1 MRSILR
7 TTLAVVCL
15 LLITICVVLILQKIV
30 GRAGFDLTEHR
41 IYTLSQGTRNILGKL
56 DQTVNLKFYYSR
68 TAARKGP
75 EQIRFFN
82 NYYLYVRDLLE
93 EYVTLA
99 GGKLK
104 LEVIDP
110 RRYSVEEEEAI
121 QHSIRSFPLSEDE
134 VFFFGLVAQT
144 ELGKRKVI
152 EFFEP
157 GRQEFVEYDLSKL
170 ISNVVH
176 RDKKK
181 IGVLSSIDVMGSI
194 SPYMAQMM
202 QMQGRQLP
210 KRWTIFAHLADKY
223 ELASV
228 PKATDKIED
237 DIDFLM
243 VVHPKELSEKT
254 LFAVDQ
260 YVMKGGKLLVF
271 VDPHCLS
278 DRPPQRPG
286 NQFAGMNYKA
296 ASDLNSLLS
305 GWGVEMAPDLI
316 TVDRTLAIKTG
327 MGDRVQALLTFID
340 LNEQCVNPDEVITAK
355 LHTIRL
361 LFAGALKKT
370 DVEGVKVTPLLE
382 TSKYGNT
389 WQPAGPFEL
398 RMPDPERIRRAAT
411 DGTEPVM
418 LGCIITGAFK
428 TNFPD
433 GIEVEAAAG
442 EEEEKKSEAENE
454 TEAKPEIE
462 IIKQAPPETTVLVFA
477 DVDMISDLVAY
488 QNSFFGASQVGD
500 NASVVFNA
508 MDFLSGTEDLIAI
521 RSRGRF
527 QRPFIKVDQIEAE
540 VEKASADEVAVINAK
555 IREYENNLRKL
566 GEVADEQNINIVGRK
581 LLEEREKIQAEIR
594 RYRKELRRL
603 SAGRREKIEHLK
615 ASLQTHN
622 MVWAPAA
629 VLLIAIILAT
639 IRTIRAKRYAARR
652 T

>member
-1 MRSILR
+1 MKSILR
-7 TTLAVVCL
+7 TTLAVACL
-15 LLITICVVLILQKIV
+15 LLITICAALILQKIV
-30 GRAGFDLTEHR
+30 GRAGVDLTEQR

-56 DQTVNLKFYYSR
+56 DQTVSLKLYYSR

-93 EYVTLA
+93 EYVSLA
-99 GGKLK
+99 GGKLE

-121 QHSIRSFPLSEDE
+121 QHSIKSFPLSEDE

-181 IGVLSSIDVMGSI
+181 IGVLSSIDVMSNI

-202 QMQGRQLP
+202 QMQGRQPP
-210 KRWTIFAHLADKY
+210 KSWTIFTHLADKY
-223 ELASV
+223 ELAPV
-228 PKATDKIED
+228 PKETDKVED

-243 VVHPKELSEKT
+243 LVHPKELSEKT

-278 DRPPQRPG
+278 DRPPQMPG
-286 NQFAGMNYKA
+286 NQFAGMNHKA
-296 ASDLNSLLS
+296 ASDLNSLLRN
-305 GWGVEMAPDLI
+305 WGVEMEPSLI

-327 MGDRVQALLTFID
+327 MGERVQTLLTFLD
-340 LNEQCVNPDEVITAK
+340 LNEQCVNPNEVIAAK

-370 DVEGVKVTPLLE
+370 NVEGVKVTPLLE

-389 WQPAGPFEL
+389 WQPASPFEL
-398 RMPDPERIRRAAT
+398 RMPNPETIRRSVI

-418 LGCIITGAFK
+418 LGCIVTGAFK

-433 GIEVEAAAG
+433 GVKIEAAAK
-442 EEEEKKSEAENE
+442 EEEKKGETDNE
-454 TEAKPEIE
+454 TEEKPKIE

-477 DVDMISDLVAY
+477 DVDMISDLIAY
-488 QNSFFGASQVGD
+488 QNSFFGTSQVGD

-508 MDFLSGTEDLIAI
+508 MDFLSGTEDLITI

-555 IREYENNLRKL
+555 ISEYENNLRKL
-566 GEVADEQNINIVGRK
+566 GQGADEQNINVVGK
-581 LLEEREKIQAEIR
+581 KALEQRENIQAEIR
-594 RYRKELRRL
+594 RYRKELRRF

-629 VLLIAIILAT
+629 VLLIAITLAT
-639 IRTIRAKRYAARR
+639 IRTVRARRYAARR

>member
-7 TTLAVVCL
+7 TILAVVCVM
-15 LLITICVVLILQKIV
+15 LIAICAVLILQKIF
-30 GRAGFDLTEHR
+30 GRAGLDLTEHR

-56 DQTVNLKFYYSR
+56 DQTVKLKLYYSR
-68 TAARKGP
+68 VAARKGP

-99 GGKLK
+99 GGKLQ

-110 RRYSVEEEEAI
+110 RRYSVEEEEAL
-121 QHSIRSFPLSEDE
+121 QHGIRNFPLSEDE

-144 ELGKRKVI
+144 ELGKQKVI

-157 GRQEFVEYDLSKL
+157 GRQEFVEYDLSKV
-170 ISNVVH
+170 ISSVIH

-202 QMQGRQLP
+202 QMQGRQPP
-210 KRWTIFAHLADKY
+210 KGWTIFAHLEDKY
-223 ELASV
+223 EVASV
-228 PKATDKIED
+228 SKDTDKIEN

-278 DRPPQRPG
+278 DRPPQMPN
-286 NQFAGMNYKA
+286 NQFGAMNHKA
-296 ASDLNSLLS
+296 ASDLNSLLN
-305 GWGVEMAPDLI
+305 GWGVEMKPDLI
-316 TVDRTLAIKTG
+316 TVDRTLAIKTN
-327 MGDRVQALLTFID
+327 MGDRAEALLTFID
-340 LNEQCVNPDEVITAK
+340 LNEQCANPNEVITAK

-370 DVEGVKVTPLLE
+370 NVEGVAVTPLLE
-382 TSKYGNT
+382 TSRHGNT
-389 WQPAGPFEL
+389 WLPAGPFEL
-398 RMPDPERIRRAAT
+398 RMPDPERIRRAVT

-433 GIEVEAAAG
+433 GIEIEGTGG
-442 EEEEKKSEAENE
+442 EDEEKTE
-454 TEAKPEIE
+454 TENKAEAQPVLE
-462 IIKQAPPETTVLVFA
+462 IIKQAPPETTVLIFA
-477 DVDMISDLVAY
+477 DVDMISDIIAY
-488 QNSFFGASQVGD
+488 QDSFFGTSQIGD

-540 VEKASADEVAVINAK
+540 VEKASAGEVAVINAK
-555 IREYENNLRKL
+555 ISEYENNLRKL
-566 GEVADEQNINIVGRK
+566 GEGADEQNINIVGRK
-581 LLEEREKIQAEIR
+581 ALEEREKIQAEIR
-594 RYRKELRRL
+594 RYRKELRKF